1 VTPRKLRDLGPPTPF
16 DEAQRIVRGAASPL
30 GVQQAGLADAW
41 GRVLAERIV
50 APHAVPPFDN
60 SMVDGFALRAA
71 DVAGASPGS
80 PVELEVIGEVAAG
93 DTGDVVISPG
103 TAVRI
108 MTGAPVP
115 PTADGIVMLEWTL
128 PSGSR
133 VRVERE
139 TSPGRF
145 IRRAGED
152 VRAGDV
158 VLEPGRAL
166 GAAEAGMLA
175 SLGYTVVRVHRRP
188 RVAILVTGDELL
200 AVGEDLA
207 PGKIRS
213 SNNWTIAGQVRE
225 AGGEVEDLGIGRD
238 DPRDLARRIG
248 RAGDADV
255 LVTSGGV
262 SVGDHDEVQ
271 DVLVAAGLERLLWRV
286 AASPGKPLLFGR
298 LGAMLVFGLPG
309 NPVSSMV
316 CFENFVRPVLRIL
329 QGDARPDRPRARARL
344 LEPMRGAESRRHFAR
359 VRVAC
364 AEGGFVAREVRPLGS
379 GNLRSMVHAN
389 GLAIVP
395 EGRAVAEAGESVAV
409 MLLGPPDPEGEDATV
424 ATVSPSERGAA

>member
-1 VTPRKLRDLGPPTPF
+1 MPF
-16 DEAQRIVRGAASPL
+16 DEAQRIVRGAAAPL
-30 GVQQAGLADAW
+30 GVQKVELADAW
-41 GRVLAERIV
+41 GRVLAEQVV
-50 APHAVPPFDN
+50 ARHPVPPFDN

-71 DVAGASPGS
+71 DVAGASPAA
-80 PVELEVIGEVAAG
+80 PVELEVIGEIAAG
-93 DTGDVVISPG
+93 DAGNVRISSG

-115 PTADGIVMLEWTL
+115 TTADGIVMLEWTA
-128 PSGSR
+128 PAGSR

-152 VRAGDV
+152 VREGEA
-158 VLEPGRAL
+158 VLEPGRTL
-166 GAAEAGMLA
+166 GAAEVGMLA
-175 SLGYTVVRVHRRP
+175 SLGYTVVRVRRRP

-200 AVGEDLA
+200 AAGEDLA

-225 AGGEVEDLGIGRD
+225 AGADVQDLGIGRD
-238 DPRDLARRIG
+238 DPRDLARRIA

-271 DVLVAAGLERLLWRV
+271 DVLLAAGLERLLWRV
-286 AASPGKPLLFGR
+286 ASSPGKPLLFGR

-329 QGDARPDRPRARARL
+329 QGDGRPDRPRVQARL
-344 LEPMRGAESRRHFAR
+344 LDAIRGAESRRHFAR

-364 AEGGFVAREVRPLGS
+364 DQGGFVAREVRPLGS

-395 EGRAVAEAGESVAV
+395 EGRAIAEAGESVIV
-409 MLLGPPDPEGEDATV
+409 MLLGPPDPEGPADAT
-424 ATVSPSERGAA
+424 AASAPSRRSGAA